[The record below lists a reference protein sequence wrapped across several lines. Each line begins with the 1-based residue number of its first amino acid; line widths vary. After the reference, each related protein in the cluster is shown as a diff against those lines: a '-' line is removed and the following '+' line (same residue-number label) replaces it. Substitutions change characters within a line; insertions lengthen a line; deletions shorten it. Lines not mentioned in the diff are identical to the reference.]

1 MKEDN
6 EKAAADQKE
15 ADAQIQENK
24 KSTAVD
30 TMSANEWVA
39 NMPTHHLDEGQYKA
53 SFHWCGAKEC
63 PVAV

>member
-1 MKEDN
+1 MKEDI
-6 EKAAADQKE
+6 EKQVVDQKTE
-15 ADAQIQENK
+15 DAQTQEDK

-39 NMPTHHLDEGQYKA
+39 NMPTHHLDEGKYKA